1 MLCLEVNEM
10 VGVPVDIR
18 WGGSVLTRFRGHV
31 SREPGRVG
39 AVGRGLQFTY
49 GELDATSDGLARE
62 LRRGGLT
69 DGQVVAIV
77 AERSPLLTIGLLG
90 VLKAGGVF
98 LIIDPKHHERRLVE
112 CLAYARPK
120 FMVNL
125 AGDQRLVRGLAASL
139 EPLGA
144 PCLFSVSQSDVQ
156 AWVKS
161 VDLDSTEASS
171 SQDADADR
179 LMYVAFT
186 SGTTGVPKAVWGNEG
201 PVAHFFDWQSQ
212 RFGLDPDDRVSVL
225 SGLSHDPLLR
235 DVLMPLWTGASSWY
249 PPDDVYTV
257 PGSLYEWLRESEI
270 SVMHLTPS
278 LGQLLLNIPS
288 SYGIPQLPRLRQA
301 FFGGEPLHRGL
312 VDRFRSLAPQTR
324 VVNCYGATETPQVM
338 ACHVIEPGEASEVA
352 DSELIPI
359 GTGIDGV
366 ELLVLDAEGQPCRT
380 GGSGELCLRTA
391 YRAARVESIEAP
403 TADQGSGNRSQ
414 ESSAGGLYRTGDFG
428 RRLPG
433 GEVECQGRRDRQI
446 KVRGFRVDLSEV
458 ERAARQCPGV
468 VRCLADAGQPQGS
481 EPLTMWAAGEA
492 GGPLTN
498 ESLRGAL
505 VAMVPDYMVP
515 ARIHVVESFP
525 LTPNGKIDR
534 QRLLASTVA
543 DNDEVKA
550 SMPRGSDDSLKAQL
564 RSWRLAAPDNRLLPI
579 DSLRMVELACQL
591 ENSFGVRLRL
601 ADIQACRSLD
611 DLAHKIQGEV
621 PAPEAT
627 VPVPPA
633 AAVPRPQPRWKP
645 RWMPR
650 HEDPV
655 RAIANRVFQLV
666 ARVAP
671 DGLRIK
677 LHRWRGVRMGSRISI
692 GYDTIV
698 ETGFPRMVQIGDD
711 VNIGMRVTIIA
722 HFRGMERGDLDS
734 PTVVIGNKVF
744 VGPGVMILP
753 GVTIGEGAVVAA
765 GSVVTSDVPPYTFVQ
780 GNPARPVARCGVA
793 LSGPTSYAEFVDQL
807 QPLDS

>member
-1 MLCLEVNEM
+1 M
-10 VGVPVDIR
+10 VDAPMDDR

-39 AVGRGLQFTY
+39 AVGRGMRFTY
-49 GELDATSDGLARE
+49 GELDAGSDGLARE

-69 DGQVVAIV
+69 DRPVVAVV
-77 AERSPLLTIGLLG
+77 AERSPLLTIALLG
-90 VLKAGGVF
+90 VMKAGGVF
-98 LIIDPKHHERRLVE
+98 LIIDPRHHERRLVE

-120 FMVNL
+120 FMVDL
-125 AGDQRLVRGLAASL
+125 SRDDQLVRGLAASL
-139 EPLGA
+139 ETEGA
-144 PCLFSVSQSDVQ
+144 LHVFKVSEGDV
-156 AWVKS
+156 ASWAKNNDV
-161 VDLDSTEASS
+161 DSTVALSS
-171 SQDADADR
+171 DGAVADR

-186 SGTTGVPKAVWGNEG
+186 SGTTGVPKAVWGNEE
-201 PVAHFFDWQSQ
+201 PVAHFFDWQAQ
-212 RFGLDPDDRVSVL
+212 RFGLGLDDRVSVL

-249 PPDDVYTV
+249 PPDDVYQA
-257 PGSLYEWLRESEI
+257 PGSLYEWLRESEM
-270 SVMHLTPS
+270 SVLHLTPS

-288 SYGIPQLPRLRQA
+288 SYGIPRLPHLQHV

-312 VDRFRSLAPQTR
+312 VDRFRSLAPQAR
-324 VVNCYGATETPQVM
+324 VVNFYGATETPQVM
-338 ACHVIEPGEASEVA
+338 AFHVIEPGEASKVA

-359 GTGIDGV
+359 GKGIDGV
-366 ELLVLDAEGQPCRT
+366 DLLVLDADGQPCRT
-380 GGSGELCLRTA
+380 GESGELCLRTSF
-391 YRAARVESIEAP
+391 RAARVESIEVP
-403 TADQGSGNRSQ
+403 PMDQSPGHRAK
-414 ESSAGGLYRTGDFG
+414 ESSAADVYRTGDFG
-428 RRLPG
+428 RQLPG

-468 VRCLADAGQPQGS
+468 VRCLADAGQPPG
-481 EPLTMWAAGEA
+481 A
-492 GGPLTN
+492 GPLTLWATGEVGGALTA
-498 ESLRGAL
+498 ESLRSAL
-505 VAMVPDYMVP
+505 AAMIPDYMLP
-515 ARIHVVESFP
+515 AHIHVVESFP

-534 QRLLASTVA
+534 QRLLASLTTGEGEKMSRVTQGA
-543 DNDEVKA
+543 D
-550 SMPRGSDDSLKAQL
+550 GSLKAQL
-564 RSWRLAAPDNRLLPI
+564 RAWHLVSDDDQLMPI

-601 ADIQACRSLD
+601 ADLQACRSLD
-611 DLAHKIQGEV
+611 ELAQNIQRAIVNAEVIPPVAGPPTSDLRS
-621 PAPEAT
+621 
-627 VPVPPA
+627 PP
-633 AAVPRPQPRWKP
+633 PLRPQSRWKP

-655 RAIANRVFQLV
+655 RAITNRVFQLV

-671 DGLRIK
+671 DGLRVK

-765 GSVVTSDVPPYTFVQ
+765 GSVVTNDVLPYTFVQ

-793 LSGPTSYAEFVDQL
+793 LSGPTSYADFVDQL
-807 QPLDS
+807 KPLGS